1 MSLLQ
6 LAKQWVGFSYLT
18 ARQPKWISVPM
29 MNMLHLFKFNAT
41 RNDATDTAVDNAKQT
56 FKRVSFYVYTVNNEK
71 ISLLLLN
78 FSTP

>member
-1 MSLLQ
+1 MD
-6 LAKQWVGFSYLT
+6 FSFYDEH
-18 ARQPKWISVPM
+18 AS
-29 MNMLHLFKFNAT
+29 LFKFNAT